1 MFILQIQI
9 LLPWDFKGGGWGV
22 DTQKIKLLKLSWAS
36 RFLLHN
42 NYKLF
47 CFYYKFI
54 FCFPM
59 SLRVVLILKNK
70 ATKSQLRT
78 SVKSLDTRWCCWCC
92 YSKNKATQAQLSL
105 AEFTGSYYTIIINF
119 FVFTRNSCFAFL
131 RIWGWWIVLYPKNK
145 ATHFEGGKWCWH
157 YFLVDITFGW
167 HCL

>member
-1 MFILQIQI
+1 MHRNAISCTLLCVCPLCDINYSTVCITWLHISTVLPVKLVIKMSQCEHTHLAHYKHFCFYCKFKFYYPEILRVVAC
-9 LLPWDFKGGGWGV
+9 V
-22 DTQKIKLLKLSWAS
+22 DTQKIKLLKQSWAS

-59 SLRVVLILKNK
+59 SLRVLLILKNK

-92 YSKNKATQAQLSL
+92 YSKNKATRAQLSL
-105 AEFTGSYYTIIINF
+105 A
-119 FVFTRNSCFAFL
+119 
-131 RIWGWWIVLYPKNK
+131 
-145 ATHFEGGKWCWH
+145 
-157 YFLVDITFGW
+157 
-167 HCL
+167 